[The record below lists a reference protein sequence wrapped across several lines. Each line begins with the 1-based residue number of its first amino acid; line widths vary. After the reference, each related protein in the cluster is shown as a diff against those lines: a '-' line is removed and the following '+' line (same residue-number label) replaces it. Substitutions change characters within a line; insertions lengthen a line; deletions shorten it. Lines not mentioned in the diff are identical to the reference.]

1 MRFLRPWPDLRPGV
15 ETFFLGRRRPLR
27 TSWLMLGMRRVMLAA
42 ARSGS
47 RWAGP
52 RRAAERARA
61 SPRPARPADHRL
73 ALRGPRPPPRRLRRA
88 ARPHPRHRPHLA
100 RLEADASPPPA
111 PLRRAGRRPA
121 GLRPLAAAPRGHGAD
136 AGGARR
142 RGRAGDGR
150 SGLRSGPRGRQLAR
164 WLDRARARPPRSRA
178 DGYGDLPRGPPAQA
192 REGVGKEH
200 AACDALGRP
209 EPPGTRR
216 ARRNPSRHS
225 PLRRPGC
232 RPAVAPRPGRL
243 LGSAS
248 PVRGLARLPGHAPT
262 HVRGAAEG
270 PRRDRRAGSGRVGHA
285 RPAAAPSPGKA
296 LRAPD
301 PERGAA
307 LPEGSRPHADVRR
320 PGAARRAG
328 GYDVARAARSGAGV
342 RAAATIT
349 STKAKL
355 CRTIPT
361 GSLGMGSPNTRMP
374 PLIAVT
380 FAAALVRV
388 MTGTA
393 SPFWSPRAEA

>member
-142 RGRAGDGR
+142 RGRSGDGR

-192 REGVGKEH
+192 REGLGKEH
-200 AACDALGRP
+200 AACMHWGARNLPVRDALVATP
-209 EPPGTRR
+209 LGTLLF
-216 ARRNPSRHS
+216 A
-225 PLRRPGC
+225 G
-232 RPAVAPRPGRL
+232 PAVARPWRL
-243 LGSAS
+243 DPGDFSEVL
-248 PVRGLARLPGHAPT
+248 RLFA
-262 HVRGAAEG
+262 
-270 PRRDRRAGSGRVGHA
+270 D
-285 RPAAAPSPGKA
+285 SPGFLATLPHTFEGQPKGLDEIDVPVTILWGTRDLLLLPRQA
-296 LRAPD
+296 KRFERMIPTAELRYLDGLGHTPMSDDPELLAELAATTSRAP
-301 PERGAA
+301 
-307 LPEGSRPHADVRR
+307 
-320 PGAARRAG
+320 RA
-328 GYDVARAARSGAGV
+328 VAPA
-342 RAAATIT
+342 
-349 STKAKL
+349 
-355 CRTIPT
+355 
-361 GSLGMGSPNTRMP
+361 
-374 PLIAVT
+374 
-380 FAAALVRV
+380 
-388 MTGTA
+388 
-393 SPFWSPRAEA
+393 